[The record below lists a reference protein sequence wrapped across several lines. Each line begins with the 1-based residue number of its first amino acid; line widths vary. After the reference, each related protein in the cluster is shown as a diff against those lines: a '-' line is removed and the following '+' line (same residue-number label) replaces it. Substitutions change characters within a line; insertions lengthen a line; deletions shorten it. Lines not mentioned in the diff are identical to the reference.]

1 LNPVFS
7 DGPTQRLTTSDV
19 VNSVAT
25 DKQVLDLARTL
36 GERELAPRVSDY
48 ESRGDFPREVFR
60 ALGRAGFLG
69 LLYPESQGG
78 SGRSLE
84 LYVQVLEILASH
96 WLTVAQAVNVHVLAC
111 YPLAHHGT
119 PEQIRRFMPDLL
131 TGERLG
137 ANCLSEEGAGS
148 DLSAISVRATR
159 DGDDFVIDGRKAWS
173 THAGIADFYNVYC
186 RTGGTGTHGIS
197 CFFVDAA
204 TPGVRPQE
212 LKRKMGLRCSPTAP
226 VLFDGARV
234 GADRLIG
241 RQGRGFL
248 IATEKFEWGRL
259 GVAACAVGLA
269 QAAVDYAARYARS
282 REQFGQPI
290 IGFQGVGF
298 MLADM
303 ATSVAAARAL
313 VRAAAARRDRGDS
326 YAVEGAKAKLFAT
339 ETAMRVTTDAVQVL
353 GGYGYI
359 DEHPVER
366 WMREAKML
374 QLVEGTSQMQ
384 RIVISRAL

>member
-1 LNPVFS
+1 MH
-7 DGPTQRLTTSDV
+7 DV
-19 VNSVAT
+19 ISTVAT
-25 DKQVLDLARTL
+25 DEEVLEIARELA
-36 GERELAPRVSDY
+36 EREFAPRVSDF
-48 ESRGDFPREVFR
+48 EARGEFPREAFR
-60 ALGRAGFLG
+60 AVGRAGLLG
-69 LLYPESQGG
+69 LLYPEDQGG
-78 SGRSLE
+78 SARSFE
-84 LYVQVLEILASH
+84 LYVQVLEILAMH
-96 WLTVAQAVNVHVLAC
+96 WLTVAQSVNVHVLAC

-119 PEQIRRFMPDLL
+119 PEQIRKWMPDLL

-137 ANCLSEEGAGS
+137 ANCLSEAGAGS
-148 DLSAISVRATR
+148 DLSAMSVRATR
-159 DGDDFVIDGRKAWS
+159 DGDDYVIDGRKAWS

-186 RTGGTGTHGIS
+186 RTGGTGARGIS

-226 VLFDGARV
+226 VLFESARV
-234 GADRLIG
+234 GANRLVG
-241 RQGRGFL
+241 REGRGFL

-269 QAAVDYAARYARS
+269 QAAVDYASRYARS
-282 REQFGQPI
+282 REQFGQSI

-313 VRAAAARRDRGDS
+313 VRAAARRRDRGEP

-374 QLVEGTSQMQ
+374 QIVEGTSQMQ
-384 RIVISRAL
+384 RIVIARAL